1 MKKMIK
7 KSRAFGTIA
16 VPPSKSYAH
25 RLLMASALSKHKC
38 TIENIEC
45 SQDILSTLNCL
56 KSLGLEYLYQDRKI
70 TIIKSLDERI
80 EQATLDCNESGS
92 TLRFFIPLCLTK
104 CEHLRFVGT
113 PQLMSRGVT
122 VYEEIFKEQGIKYTK
137 DKTSITIE
145 GKLKPGYFKVK
156 GNISSQF
163 ITGLL
168 FSLPLLDDD
177 SVIEVIPPIESKN
190 YIDIT
195 IDVLNQFGIGI
206 EIENNIYYIKG
217 KQNFK
222 GMDTIVEGDYS
233 NAAFLDAFNYYGGSV
248 TLLGLNENSIQG
260 DKIYQT
266 YFKNLNEGY
275 CEIDL
280 ANAIDLGPVLFSFA
294 GSKFGGH
301 FINTNR
307 LKIKES
313 DRVNDV
319 LMELKKFGIIA
330 SVGNNEVTIYE
341 SKLDTPKEELFGH
354 NDHRIVMALSVL
366 LSVYGGIINGTEAV
380 SKSFPTFFNAIK
392 QLGIEVEDVE

>member
-1 MKKMIK
+1 
-7 KSRAFGTIA
+7 
-16 VPPSKSYAH
+16 
-25 RLLMASALSKHKC
+25 
-38 TIENIEC
+38 
-45 SQDILSTLNCL
+45 
-56 KSLGLEYLYQDRKI
+56 
-70 TIIKSLDERI
+70 
-80 EQATLDCNESGS
+80 
-92 TLRFFIPLCLTK
+92 
-104 CEHLRFVGT
+104 
-113 PQLMSRGVT
+113 
-122 VYEEIFKEQGIKYTK
+122 
-137 DKTSITIE
+137 
-145 GKLKPGYFKVK
+145 
-156 GNISSQF
+156 
-163 ITGLL
+163 
-168 FSLPLLDDD
+168 
-177 SVIEVIPPIESKN
+177 
-190 YIDIT
+190 
-195 IDVLNQFGIGI
+195 
-206 EIENNIYYIKG
+206 
-217 KQNFK
+217 
-222 GMDTIVEGDYS
+222 MDTIVEGDYS

>member
-45 SQDILSTLNCL
+45 SQDVLSTLNCL

-195 IDVLNQFGIGI
+195 
-206 EIENNIYYIKG
+206 
-217 KQNFK
+217 
-222 GMDTIVEGDYS
+222 
-233 NAAFLDAFNYYGGSV
+233 
-248 TLLGLNENSIQG
+248 
-260 DKIYQT
+260 
-266 YFKNLNEGY
+266 
-275 CEIDL
+275 
-280 ANAIDLGPVLFSFA
+280 
-294 GSKFGGH
+294 
-301 FINTNR
+301 
-307 LKIKES
+307 
-313 DRVNDV
+313 
-319 LMELKKFGIIA
+319 
-330 SVGNNEVTIYE
+330 
-341 SKLDTPKEELFGH
+341 
-354 NDHRIVMALSVL
+354 LSL
-366 LSVYGGIINGTEAV
+366 IHI
-380 SKSFPTFFNAIK
+380 
-392 QLGIEVEDVE
+392 